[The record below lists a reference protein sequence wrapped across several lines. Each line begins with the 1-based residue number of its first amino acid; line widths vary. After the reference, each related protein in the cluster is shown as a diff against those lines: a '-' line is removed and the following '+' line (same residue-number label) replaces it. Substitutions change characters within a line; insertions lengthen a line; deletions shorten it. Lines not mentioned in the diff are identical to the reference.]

1 MIAAPFGETV
11 VLKSRTVTGQD
22 ADGND
27 VYGTTAA
34 TLEGV
39 PVWPRNSSELV
50 QGENLTIVG
59 LSALLPPGTDASAID
74 VVTVYG
80 GDYEIDGEP
89 GRYRS
94 PFTNTE
100 PGVLV
105 NLTRISG

>member
-11 VLKSRTVTGQD
+11 VLKTRSITGQD

-27 VYGTTAA
+27 VYGTTTT

-50 QGENLTIVG
+50 QGQDTLIVG
-59 LSALLPPGTDASAID
+59 LSALLPPGTNPAAID
-74 VVTVYG
+74 AVTVYG
-80 GDYEIDGEP
+80 QDYEIDGEP

-94 PFTNTE
+94 PFTNTD

-105 NLTRISG
+105 NLTRIAG